1 MPYCIKK
8 VINMRRF
15 VSAVLTA
22 VIFSLIGVNANA
34 QESAT
39 SNETQSERRIY
50 MPTGVSCIDGP
61 RFEIVIPRNNNTPY
75 LRLDKETGEV
85 LQLRQS
91 LGSKNYAKAIEREP
105 SEYDIR
111 KEGQNN
117 YQIVAESPFHIYLMN
132 INTGLIWEYSDESI
146 FSNKTEIFRLLEIR

>member
-1 MPYCIKK
+1 MAFAI
-8 VINMRRF
+8 V
-15 VSAVLTA
+15 
-22 VIFSLIGVNANA
+22 GVNANA
-34 QESAT
+34 QENT
-39 SNETQSERRIY
+39 STDETKTERRIY

-75 LRLDKETGEV
+75 LRLDKETGDV

-132 INTGLIWEYSDESI
+132 INTGLIWNIATNPSSAIRRQYSGFWKSGEVVLSG
-146 FSNKTEIFRLLEIR
+146 EIRFYRTKRL

>member
-1 MPYCIKK
+1 
-8 VINMRRF
+8 MRKC
-15 VSAVLTA
+15 VLAVLATMA
-22 VIFSLIGVNANA
+22 LALLGVNANA
-34 QESAT
+34 QEST
-39 SNETQSERRIY
+39 TQNETQSERRIY

-75 LRLDKETGEV
+75 LRLDKETGDV

-91 LGSKNYAKAIEREP
+91 LGAKNYAKTIEREP

-146 FSNKTEIFRLLEIR
+146 FSNKTVIFRLMEIR

>member
-1 MPYCIKK
+1 MK
-8 VINMRRF
+8 RLGLF
-15 VSAVLTA
+15 VLAMMAFAIV
-22 VIFSLIGVNANA
+22 GVNANA
-34 QESAT
+34 QENT
-39 SNETQSERRIY
+39 STDETKTERRIY
-50 MPTGVSCIDGP
+50 MPMGVSCIDGP

>member
-1 MPYCIKK
+1 MFYKGFNMKK
-8 VINMRRF
+8 LGLF
-15 VSAVLTA
+15 VLATMAFAIV
-22 VIFSLIGVNANA
+22 GVNANA
-34 QESAT
+34 QENTAT
-39 SNETQSERRIY
+39 DETKTERRIY

-75 LRLDKETGEV
+75 LRLDKETGDV

-146 FSNKTEIFRLLEIR
+146 FSNKTAIFRLLEIR